1 METPCEQD
9 HFNMN
14 FETEYKNIH
23 FKLELE
29 RATISDATLLLGDKF
44 HKLPNQTMIEIKK
57 GNVVAYNLM
66 ITSRLEDNDRTHFW
80 SNILLT
86 NKEEDLLV
94 ELGHYLDDENI
105 LDEVVSNWN
114 LSGDET
120 GPAWK
125 QVLK

>member
-1 METPCEQD
+1 
-9 HFNMN
+9 MN

-29 RATISDATLLLGDKF
+29 RATITDAALLLGDKF

-57 GNVVAYNLM
+57 GNLIAYNLT
-66 ITSRLEDNDRTHFW
+66 ITSRLEENERAHFW

-125 QVLK
+125 QALK